1 MEGSQFRFGMAPAN
15 NGNMATSNRVQSR
28 KSNKNNGSGPGIVG
42 EVKRFLHLGEEGK
55 VTTLQGLF
63 VEQLKDLYSAETQL
77 IDALP
82 KMAEAAHAP
91 ALKAGFKAHLV
102 QTKEHARR
110 LEKILKGLGEKATGK
125 TCKAMQGLVK
135 EGSET
140 IHENASRAVKDAG
153 LIAAAQRV
161 EHYEIAGYGCV
172 RTYATLLKRPTDAR
186 LLQTTLNE
194 EAATDKKLTAASKKL
209 NLKATLPAKK

>member
-1 MEGSQFRFGMAPAN
+1 
-15 NGNMATSNRVQSR
+15 MATTNRVQSR
-28 KSNKNNGSGPGIVG
+28 KTNKSNGSGPGVIG
-42 EVKRFLHLGEEGK
+42 EVRRFLHLGEEGK

-63 VEQLKDLYSAETQL
+63 IEQLKDLYSAETQL

-91 ALKAGFKAHLV
+91 ALKQGFKTHLAE
-102 QTKEHARR
+102 TKEHAKR
-110 LEKILKGLGEKATGK
+110 LERILKGLGEKATGK

-135 EGSET
+135 EGNET
-140 IHENASRAVKDAG
+140 ISENASDAVKDAG

-172 RTYATLLKRPTDAR
+172 RTYATLLKRTADAK

-194 EAATDKKLTAASKKL
+194 EAATDKKLTTASKKL
-209 NLKATLPAKK
+209 NIKATLPAKK

>member
-1 MEGSQFRFGMAPAN
+1 MAPAN
-15 NGNMATSNRVQSR
+15 KENMATSNRIQNKKAN
-28 KSNKNNGSGPGIVG
+28 KSNGSGPGIVG

-55 VTTLQGLF
+55 ITTLEGLF
-63 VEQLKDLYSAETQL
+63 IEQLKDLYSAETQL

-91 ALKAGFKAHLV
+91 ALKQGFKSHLA
-102 QTKEHARR
+102 QTKEHAKR
-110 LEKILKGLGEKATGK
+110 LERILKGLGEKASGK

-140 IHENASRAVKDAG
+140 IHENASPAVKDAG

-172 RTYATLLKRPTDAR
+172 RTYATLLRRSVDAK
-186 LLQTTLNE
+186 LLQTTLDE